1 MARYQKKYDDD
12 DGRTIADMSD
22 LTPSSPFRMKRPV
35 SQNRDPSSEEGP
47 APQPFTREERRL
59 YVFGALKAALLIG
72 LAFLA
77 GLGLIVWLLT
87 LLW

>member
-22 LTPSSPFRMKRPV
+22 LTPSSPFRSKKITE
-35 SQNRDPSSEEGP
+35 QNREPSEGRGPDPL
-47 APQPFTREERRL
+47 PFTHQERLL
-59 YVFGALKAALLIG
+59 YVFAALKAALLIG
-72 LAFLA
+72 LTFLV
-77 GLGLIVWLLT
+77 GLGLLIWLLT